1 MKLVSE
7 AVAEVVD
14 SKAKSKDDTT
24 EEAKADEEE
33 YMMAVVEVETEMI
46 EAAGIIHFSGKADQ
60 MQEWCSAMM
69 AYRYN
74 FTPLIIL
81 YHMSCTNYQRLR
93 ISELENK
100 YHVTRGHVKLMTVL

>member
-1 MKLVSE
+1 
-7 AVAEVVD
+7 
-14 SKAKSKDDTT
+14 
-24 EEAKADEEE
+24 
-33 YMMAVVEVETEMI
+33 MMAVVEVETKMI
-46 EAAGIIHFSGKADQ
+46 EVAGIIHFSGKADQ

-93 ISELENK
+93 ISELEKK